1 MHIAIVT
8 AGGAGMYCGSC
19 MHDNTW
25 ARGLMDS
32 GEQVTLIPTYTP
44 IRVDE
49 ENASSKRVFLGGLNV
64 YLRTRSRLW
73 RALPKFLTSWVDR
86 PSVIKFATSFGIS
99 SDAKELG
106 ELTQAM
112 LSGESGPQ
120 KEQYQELAK
129 YITTELRPD
138 VICFSNAL
146 LAGALP
152 TLRRQ
157 FAGPILCTLQG
168 DDIFLDGLV
177 EPFRT
182 QVMALLKD
190 LSAGFDGFLTHSRYY
205 RDHMSRYLAI
215 PTEKFRQLQLSIDLR
230 GHVGVPRIREG
241 QPFTVGY
248 FARIC
253 PEKGLHQLIDAFRI
267 LHRKHPQ
274 ARLMSGGYLGQRDTA
289 YFEQIKR
296 ETGDLGEAFQYVGSP
311 DRAGKQDFFQ
321 NIDVLSIPT
330 VYQEP
335 KGLPVLE
342 ALANGIPVV
351 LPGHGAFPELIAATG
366 GGELVPPGDANALA
380 ATLEGLLLSPERR
393 LELGRLGRES
403 VHHQFHPQ
411 VLATQTLQLF
421 QAALQSKF
429 EQKNALT

>member
-25 ARGLMDS
+25 ARGLLES

-64 YLRTRSRLW
+64 YLKTRSRLW
-73 RALPKFLTSWVDR
+73 RSLPGFMTRWVDR
-86 PSVIKFATSFGIS
+86 PSVIKFATGFGVS
-99 SDAKELG
+99 SDARELG

-120 KEQYQELAK
+120 KAQYQELAQ

-157 FAGPILCTLQG
+157 FSGPILCTLQG

-177 EPFRT
+177 EPYRSR
-182 QVMALLKD
+182 VMSLLTG
-190 LSAGFDGFLTHSRYY
+190 LTPEFDGFITHSRFY
-205 RDHMSRYLAI
+205 RDYMSGYLGI
-215 PTEKFRQLQLSIDLR
+215 PADKFRQLPLSIDLQ
-230 GHVGVPRIREG
+230 GHVGIPRIRE
-241 QPFTVGY
+241 QHPYTVGY

-267 LHRKHPQ
+267 LHRRHP
-274 ARLMSGGYLGQRDTA
+274 AVRLLAGGYLGKRDAA
-289 YFEQIKR
+289 YFQQICR
-296 ETGDLGEAFQYVGSP
+296 ETRDLGPAFQYVGSP
-311 DRAGKQDFFQ
+311 DRNGKQAFFQ

-342 ALANGIPVV
+342 GLANGIPVV
-351 LPGHGAFPELIAATG
+351 LPGHGAFPELIEATG
-366 GGELVPPGDANALA
+366 GGELVAPGDARALA
-380 ATLEGLLLSPERR
+380 AALERLMLEPERR
-393 LELGRLGRES
+393 MALAHQGRET
-403 VHHQFHPQ
+403 VHAKFHPGA
-411 VLATQTLQLF
+411 LAAQTLQLF
-421 QAALQSKF
+421 QAVLQANSK
-429 EQKNALT
+429 